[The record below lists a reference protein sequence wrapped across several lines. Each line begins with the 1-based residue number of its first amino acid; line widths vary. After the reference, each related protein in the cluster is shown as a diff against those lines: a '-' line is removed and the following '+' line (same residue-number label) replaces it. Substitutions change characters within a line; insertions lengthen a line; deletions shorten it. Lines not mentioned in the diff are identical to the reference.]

1 MPTKQKQQGQYMTP
15 PFIVNLILDSLE
27 YNDNKI
33 LTKKIM
39 EPSFGDGSFLIE
51 IASRII
57 NVGLS
62 ENLGLEQISTILNN
76 NIFGIEKDS
85 DLYRKAIGKLNQ
97 LVSYYKLPDIE
108 WSNLTNGDTLL
119 LYKNYIGQFDFVV
132 GNPPFVRVHH
142 IPNDYRDIIREFKFS
157 DGMLDMYIVF
167 YELSVKLLNEKGLL
181 GFITPNS
188 FLKNTSQK
196 KFREYLIA
204 NKLLWKLYDF
214 KNSKIFLDA
223 STYTCV
229 CLLNNNAQRNNVQMQ
244 YREYKYDETKNIDD
258 CCISENTYSL
268 AQIEQMGHLWNFCSA
283 INAKFLDEIKK
294 TTHKIS
300 DIAIVQNGITTNRDD
315 VYVIKVYLDKDCT
328 VPYMGKHTDELK
340 TVYFKANKQSEN
352 KIIPIE
358 SAILRRCIKASKY
371 NGTMSNTYII
381 FPYYPTQNIATNIEE
396 EHIEC
401 GYTPF
406 DETTLQKRFPLAYQY
421 LSSAKDILAGRDMET
436 NIPWFAFARSQGMT
450 NAGYKKVVFKH
461 TIEKHQTSIIPHVID
476 KDVLV
481 YSGIYSTIKPTVNME
496 IIDIVEY
503 ENKLTQLSN
512 IFASD
517 NFAKYCTLIG
527 KDMSGEYVSVSTK
540 MISGFGY

>member
-27 YNDNKI
+27 YNDSKI

-51 IASRII
+51 IVSRII
-57 NVGLS
+57 NIGLS
-62 ENLGLEQISTILNN
+62 ENLELEQIATILNN
-76 NIFGIEKDS
+76 NVFGIEKDS
-85 DLYRKAIGKLNQ
+85 ELYRKAIERLNQ
-97 LVSYYKLPDIE
+97 LVSYHKLPDVQ
-108 WSNLTNGDTLL
+108 WNNLINGDTLL
-119 LYKNYIGQFDFVV
+119 LYKDYIGQFDFVV

-142 IPNDYRDIIREFKFS
+142 IPNDYRDVIREFEFS
-157 DGMLDMYIVF
+157 DGMLDMYIIF
-167 YELSVKLLNEKGLL
+167 YELSIKLLNEKGLL

-204 NKLLWKLYDF
+204 NRLLWKLYDF
-214 KNSKIFLDA
+214 KNSKVFLDA

-229 CLLNNNAQRNNVQMQ
+229 CLLNNNKQRDKTDMQ
-244 YREYKYDETKNIDD
+244 YREYKYDETKNIND
-258 CCISENTYSL
+258 CVLATNTYSL
-268 AQIEQMGHLWNFCSA
+268 AKIQQMGRLWNFCSTSD
-283 INAKFLDEIKK
+283 AKFLDEIKK
-294 TTHKIS
+294 TTHKVS

-315 VYVIKVYLDKDCT
+315 VYVIKTYLDKYCT
-328 VPYMGKHTDELK
+328 VPYMGKHTDEMK
-340 TVYFKANKQSEN
+340 TVYFKANKQLGN
-352 KIIPIE
+352 KTISIE
-358 SAILRRCIKASKY
+358 STILRRCIKASKY
-371 NGTMSNTYII
+371 SGTISNTYII

-396 EHIEC
+396 EYIEF

-421 LSSAKDILAGRDMET
+421 LSSAKDILASRDMET

-461 TIEKHQTSIIPHVID
+461 TIEKHQISIIPHVID

-496 IIDIVEY
+496 IIDAVEY
-503 ENKLTQLSN
+503 EDKLMQLSN

-527 KDMSGEYVSVSTK
+527 KDMSGDYVSVSTK
-540 MISGFGY
+540 MVSGFGY